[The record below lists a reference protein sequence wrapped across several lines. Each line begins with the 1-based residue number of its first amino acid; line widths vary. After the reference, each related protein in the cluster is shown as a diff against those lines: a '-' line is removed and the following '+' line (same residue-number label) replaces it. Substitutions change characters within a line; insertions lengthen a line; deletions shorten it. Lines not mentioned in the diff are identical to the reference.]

1 VPNQSRPKV
10 KKSRALG
17 IALTPKAVKY
27 FEARPYPPGEHGRG
41 RKQNSDYKVRLLEKQ
56 RLRAQYDIS
65 ERQMARAYDRAKKAE
80 GKTGEALVVELER
93 RLDALVLRSGI
104 AKTIY
109 QARQMVVHGHIEVN
123 GGKVDK
129 PSFRVRPDDIVMVRE
144 RSREKYPFQV
154 AREGGTT
161 ATPES
166 AGVVLD
172 DQLLVA
178 DDRDFLAVRV
188 AVETEGQG
196 LQVDL
201 QVARGLALACVATLT
216 GNLERNLLAAALA
229 HGDDVVRTDTERRL
243 VDLATVDLDV
253 AVNDHLAGLV
263 DGAGDAR
270 TQDQGVEATLELDD
284 QRLARLAFGLL
295 GAVVGASHLT
305 LRDVVLGAQTL
316 LLEQTNLVVRVLLAA
331 TAVLARRVGAGLE
344 VLDGLRGQRNAEGT
358 RLLDLGSLLVHVEPT
373 SM

>member
-1 VPNQSRPKV
+1 MPNQSRPKV

-129 PSFRVRPDDIVMVRE
+129 PSFRVRPDDVVQVRE
-144 RSREKYPFQV
+144 RSRSKVPFQV
-154 AREGGTT
+154 AREGGYDTDGE
-161 ATPES
+161 TPRYLQVNLK
-166 AGVVLD
+166 ALAFR
-172 DQLLVA
+172 L
-178 DDRDFLAVRV
+178 DRDPNRKEIPVIC
-188 AVETEGQG
+188 
-196 LQVDL
+196 D
-201 QVARGLALACVATLT
+201 
-216 GNLERNLLAAALA
+216 
-229 HGDDVVRTDTERRL
+229 
-243 VDLATVDLDV
+243 
-253 AVNDHLAGLV
+253 
-263 DGAGDAR
+263 
-270 TQDQGVEATLELDD
+270 
-284 QRLARLAFGLL
+284 
-295 GAVVGASHLT
+295 
-305 LRDVVLGAQTL
+305 
-316 LLEQTNLVVRVLLAA
+316 EQLVVEYY
-331 TAVLARRVGAGLE
+331 AR
-344 VLDGLRGQRNAEGT
+344 
-358 RLLDLGSLLVHVEPT
+358 
-373 SM
+373 